1 MEKIAPKI
9 DKKKIKELL
18 KRGVNEVIE
27 RRHLEKRL
35 LSGDKLRIKLGID
48 PTSPNIHI
56 GRAVILLKLKEFQD
70 LGHQIVLIIGDFTG
84 EIGDTSDKES
94 ERPMLSPKQIK
105 ENVKTYIEQV
115 GRILDI
121 NKTEIHF
128 NSQWLQKIGYQE
140 ISRQADQFSLA
151 EFIARENINKRL
163 KAGKRISLREVLYPL
178 MQGYDSVVVKADL
191 EIGGKD
197 QRFNLLAGRALQ
209 SYYQQTPQDILMMN
223 LILGRDER
231 KMSSSWGNT
240 IDILDSPE
248 DMFGKVMSLHDDL
261 IISYFEHCTRVPLS
275 ELEEYSQ
282 QLKQHQVN
290 PRDLK
295 LKLASEIT
303 SVYWG
308 KDKAR
313 EAQENFSLVF
323 QKKEKPNK
331 ILTKSTT
338 KENIIEVLVA
348 LNLAQSKT
356 EARRL
361 IKQRGVRVNDK
372 IINDF
377 NFRVKKGDLI
387 QKGKRHF
394 LKIV

>member
-1 MEKIAPKI
+1 MKKIVSKI

-18 KRGVNEVIE
+18 ERGVNEVIE
-27 RRHLEKRL
+27 RDHLEKRL
-35 LSGDKLRIKLGID
+35 LSGEKLRIKLGID

-56 GRAVILLKLKEFQD
+56 GRAVILLKLKEFQN
-70 LGHQIVLIIGDFTG
+70 LGHQIVFIIGDFTG

-94 ERPMLSPKQIK
+94 ERPMLSTKQIK

-115 GRILDI
+115 GHILDVD
-121 NKTEIHF
+121 KTEIHF

-140 ISRQADQFSLA
+140 IGRQADQFSLA

-163 KAGKRISLREVLYPL
+163 KAGKRISLRELLYPL

-191 EIGGKD
+191 EVGGTD
-197 QRFNLLAGRALQ
+197 QRFNLLAGRSLQ
-209 SYYQQTPQDILMMN
+209 SYYQQAPQDILMMN
-223 LILGRDER
+223 LILGRDKR

-240 IDILDSPE
+240 INILDSPE

-261 IISYFEHCTRVPLS
+261 IISYFEHCTQVPLS
-275 ELEEYSQ
+275 ELEKYSQ
-282 QLKQHQVN
+282 QLKQDQVN

-303 SVYWG
+303 SIYWG
-308 KDKAR
+308 RNKAKQ
-313 EAQENFSLVF
+313 AQENFSLVF
-323 QKKEKPNK
+323 QKKEKPNE
-331 ILTKSTT
+331 ILSKSTT
-338 KENIIEVLVA
+338 KKNIIEVLA
-348 LNLAQSKT
+348 DLGLAQSKT

-361 IKQRGVRVNDK
+361 IEQKGVRVNDE
-372 IINDF
+372 IVNDF

-394 LKIV
+394 LRIV